1 MIAHILTSIMGSAL
15 IGREILDST
24 FDSKLDLTDSTIR
37 LEPSLPDEM
46 FIDSN
51 SSTKE
56 AVLTSRTDI
65 VFEVV
70 TALTS
75 FLSPRAS

>member
-1 MIAHILTSIMGSAL
+1 M
-15 IGREILDST
+15 LDST
-24 FDSKLDLTDSTIR
+24 FDSKLDLTNSTIR
-37 LEPSLPDEM
+37 LESSLLDEM

-51 SSTKE
+51 SSTKR
-56 AVLTSRTDI
+56 AVFTSRIDI

-75 FLSPRAS
+75 FLSSRAS

>member
-1 MIAHILTSIMGSAL
+1 MGSVL
-15 IGREILDST
+15 IGREVLDST
-24 FDSKLDLTDSTIR
+24 SDSELDLTDSTVR

-46 FIDSN
+46 FIDSDL
-51 SSTKE
+51 STKG
-56 AVLTSRTDI
+56 AVLTPRIDT

-75 FLSPRAS
+75 FLSSRAS

>member
-1 MIAHILTSIMGSAL
+1 MSSTL
-15 IGREILDST
+15 IDKKILDST

-37 LEPSLPDEM
+37 LESSLPDEM

-51 SSTKE
+51 SSTKR
-56 AVLTSRTDI
+56 AVLTPRIDT

-70 TALTS
+70 TTLTS
-75 FLSPRAS
+75 FLSPQAS